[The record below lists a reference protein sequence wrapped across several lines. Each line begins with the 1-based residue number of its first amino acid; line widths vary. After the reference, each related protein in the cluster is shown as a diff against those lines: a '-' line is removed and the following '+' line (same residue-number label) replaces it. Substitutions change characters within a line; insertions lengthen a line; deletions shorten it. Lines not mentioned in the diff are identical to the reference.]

1 MNHSP
6 VMDEF
11 WQHDLPQPIAGL
23 RQRHHELRNLHQDI
37 IKQVQHQLQV
47 GQYCLPVARPAVRN
61 HPSPTC
67 SLTWPTSLV
76 PAPPQA
82 PEAGGLRARVVH
94 PGPPQGLHHAQ

>member
-47 GQYCLPVARPAVRN
+47 RQYCLPVARPAVHN
-61 HPSPTC
+61 HPLPH
-67 SLTWPTSLV
+67 LFPN
-76 PAPPQA
+76 
-82 PEAGGLRARVVH
+82 R
-94 PGPPQGLHHAQ
+94 GPPPSWTSSTPSE